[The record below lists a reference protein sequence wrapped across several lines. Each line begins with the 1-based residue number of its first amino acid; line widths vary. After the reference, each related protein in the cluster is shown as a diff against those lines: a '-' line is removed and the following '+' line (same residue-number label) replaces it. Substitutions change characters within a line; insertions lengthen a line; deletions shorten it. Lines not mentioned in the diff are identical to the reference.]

1 MKPIYLVQR
10 ATIKVPLA
18 FDKSTLT
25 DSVRFDYMGSSEFE
39 YGALPASLRRLQS
52 NQKAIT
58 TFVAPIYDKKGRH
71 LRILSYLSKEDIN
84 LYVGQLCLLRQG
96 GIRTKERTEFSELP
110 SMYDKTDFWWDIEN
124 DVMWSFHKEY
134 MNRLEQFLYNSWAI
148 MK

>member
-1 MKPIYLVQR
+1 MSEGNSRSVWYHKHQLGRSPMKPIYLVQR

-84 LYVGQLCLLRQG
+84 LYVGQLCLLRKVVFAQRNVQNSLNCLLCTTKPTSG
-96 GIRTKERTEFSELP
+96 GTLR
-110 SMYDKTDFWWDIEN
+110 M
-124 DVMWSFHKEY
+124 M
-134 MNRLEQFLYNSWAI
+134 
-148 MK
+148 